1 MPDNKNGIKHIER
14 RVSQALLFLIPTIF
28 IIFLLVFRET
38 NFKIFF
44 GTLNYKYLV
53 FLLILMLVV
62 WLLDVLRFSLIISFS
77 NSKLSFKKSFE
88 IILASFF
95 GANVTPFYSGGI
107 ATQIYFLSK
116 FSQTVGKSTAI
127 SVIYMI
133 LTLIVYLIFSLI
145 LLFTPHS
152 FITGMREDFFM
163 GLAIF
168 VFILSFFAFFF
179 MLYPEKAEKIVDKL
193 FMRFSLS
200 DIKREKIRMSIREFS
215 EGLKFFFRQNKF
227 FIALTIVITFVSQSL
242 FFLFTPV
249 SFMALSIPFSFKEV
263 ILTQIAMQ
271 FTTSIGATPGGIGI
285 IEGAF
290 AAFFHPLAG
299 GKTAQLTLLWRSA
312 SFYIPTIIGGFF
324 FYKLLRE
331 KNYK

>member
-1 MPDNKNGIKHIER
+1 MPDNRSSIEHIER
-14 RVSQALLFLIPTIF
+14 RVAQALLFLIPSIF

-38 NFKIFF
+38 NFKAFF
-44 GTLNYKYLV
+44 ETLNYKYL
-53 FLLILMLVV
+53 LYLIILMFVV

-77 NSKLSFKKSFE
+77 HSKLSFKRSFE

-116 FSQTVGKSTAI
+116 LSQTVGKSTAI

-152 FITGMREDFFM
+152 FITGLREDFFM

-168 VFILSFFAFFF
+168 VFVLSFLAFFF
-179 MLYPEKAEKIVDKL
+179 MLYPKKAEKIVDKL
-193 FMRFSLS
+193 SMRFSLG
-200 DIKREKIRMSIREFS
+200 DKKREKIRVSIEEFS
-215 EGLKFFFRQNKF
+215 EGLKFFFTQNKF
-227 FIALTIVITFVSQSL
+227 FIALTILITFVSQTL

-263 ILTQIAMQ
+263 MLTQIAMQ

-285 IEGAF
+285 VESAF

-299 GKTAQLTLLWRSA
+299 GKTAQLTLLWRSI
-312 SFYIPTIIGGFF
+312 SFYIPTIVGSFF
-324 FYKLLRE
+324 FYKLLHE
-331 KNYK
+331 KKL